1 MFKKKNEPVST
12 ANQNVPV
19 EETIPE
25 VQTDGAKSEL
35 PDIRASAQAEK
46 EPQGEPLEPST
57 SEVAPEN
64 AQLDKTDE
72 EERPVMNFFKTLR
85 VTPTKP
91 TKPTT
96 NPDVSKDQD
105 TSKVPPPPPP
115 PAPPKMESKAEPAV
129 KKEEAPQAAA
139 AAKAKEPET
148 PGKAKTKEITFGKL
162 FRSKSSV
169 KEEAKPVVVQVDA
182 SKASTLEAAARP
194 EPPPAPKPEEK
205 KLEKKSSAFGS
216 LLKPKELLNQMS
228 SKIQAAASSAASS
241 IAIGTRGAAK
251 EPKKESPATHAAA
264 PEAGSSTKV
273 KEEPKPA
280 AAVAAAAGSLDD
292 KSVES
297 ADNSSPS
304 VSRKLE
310 KRNSIQLFFKNLG
323 QKRHSDAGVQTEPG
337 APEKAK

>member
-96 NPDVSKDQD
+96 NPDVSKDQAQD

-216 LLKPKELLNQMS
+216 LLKPK
-228 SKIQAAASSAASS
+228 
-241 IAIGTRGAAK
+241 AK